1 MTWFWLNIPLGAMF
15 FLAISAIPFWMVI
28 RHPDDR
34 PAPADAAGAS
44 ATGRAGSVRG
54 AGMAQRPSH
63 PAETWHR
70 RELVGASAGDR
81 G

>member
-1 MTWFWLNIPLGAMF
+1 MTWFWLNIPLGALF
-15 FLAISAIPFWMVI
+15 VLAISGIPLRMVI

-34 PAPADAAGAS
+34 PAGTD
-44 ATGRAGSVRG
+44 ATGRNAAARAESVPAAGTTRRSG
-54 AGMAQRPSH
+54 D

-70 RELVGASAGDR
+70 RELAGASAGYR